1 MPGLLPELSEQAAQI
16 LQSAWDLFFAAGD
29 WPTVGEMARH
39 VDRLY
44 GIDLETAVRGIP
56 PGFLRDIRPEWLP
69 PDNQPFGL
77 TVAGAASVRGADDEV
92 QAFVQAVR
100 LAADLDRT
108 WQPPSADPDALPTLT
123 PELLASA
130 VPLPAAGRS
139 EVLRRV
145 GALLLVEN
153 WGWSGASRSSEWS
166 FTVDRRVRRFRDVT
180 DVTDYLRRAHPMQQA
195 SASASASA
203 RQRPYLPETD
213 SEQRQAMTGD
223 RRNVFLVH
231 GRDNAARTDMVAL
244 LRALDL
250 RVVSWR
256 DAAARAGGG
265 TPYTGD
271 VVRAGMDLAAA
282 VVVLLTPDDVGYV
295 RPEFRQ
301 ERDGP
306 DDLRPTGQAR
316 LNVIFEA
323 GMAMARDRDKVV
335 IVEVGATRA
344 LSDTAGLNV
353 VRLDDGIE
361 ARRDL
366 AGRLRAAHL
375 DVDTDREEW
384 RTVGT
389 FTRKTLNAGDLAH
402 APTGTGDHLD
412 DVERRVLRYLA
423 GHFRTGGTRLDSPFE
438 VPGLTWEETAVVLA
452 DLHDS
457 DPPYLRGID
466 TAEHV
471 YPAAVTALTER
482 GRAAARA

>member
-1 MPGLLPELSEQAAQI
+1 MPGLLPEVPEQAAQI
-16 LQSAWDLFFAAGD
+16 LQSAWDLFFAVGD
-29 WPTVGEMARH
+29 WPTVGEVARH
-39 VDRLY
+39 VDRLH
-44 GIDLETAVRGIP
+44 GIDLETAVREIP
-56 PGFLRDIRPEWLP
+56 PWLLYGVRPERLP
-69 PDNQPFGL
+69 ADNQPFGL
-77 TVAGAASVRGADDEV
+77 TVAGATSVRGADDEV
-92 QAFVQAVR
+92 QAFVRAVR
-100 LAADLDRT
+100 YAAEVDRT
-108 WQPPSADPDALPTLT
+108 WQPPAADPDALPTLT
-123 PELLASA
+123 PDLLASA

-145 GALLLVEN
+145 GALLLVEH
-153 WGWSGASRSSEWS
+153 WGWSSASGSPNWS
-166 FTVDRRVRRFRDVT
+166 FTFDRRVRRFRDVT
-180 DVTDYLRRAHPMQQA
+180 DVTDYLSRAYPDQQT
-195 SASASASA
+195 SA
-203 RQRPYLPETD
+203 RQRPDLPAAD
-213 SEQRQAMTGD
+213 PEQRHAMTGD
-223 RRNVFLVH
+223 RRKVFLVH

-256 DAAARAGGG
+256 EAAARAGGG

-323 GMAMARDRDKVV
+323 GMAMARDRDRVV
-335 IVEVGATRA
+335 IVEVGSTRA

-361 ARRDL
+361 ARKDL
-366 AGRLRAAHL
+366 AGRLRAADL
-375 DVDTDREEW
+375 DVDTDGEEW

-389 FTRKTLNAGDLAH
+389 FTRVTLTAGDLTH
-402 APTGTGDHLD
+402 TRMDTGDSLD
-412 DVERRVLRYLA
+412 DGGQLVLRHLA
-423 GHFRTGGTRLDSPFE
+423 EHFRTGSTRLDTPFE

-471 YPAAVTALTER
+471 YPVAVTALTER